1 MRGPSGSTSK
11 FATVVWI
18 SCAAAGCER
27 PSQPMSG
34 PLSASNADLE
44 QVYRI
49 HDPAFAGHQGAEAVV
64 VGPEGITVLATANR
78 DGDADHTWLLRLNL
92 DGTVTWERHYDPKH
106 GAGRAIVRLTQG
118 GFAIAGD
125 VRTGAMAYRA
135 SLLEVDGSGNVV
147 GSQSLGPRGVTGFQ
161 AVQARADGTI
171 VAGGTAGWKGW
182 LVTSD
187 PTRRNPGERALAVDE
202 VPALQ
207 ILPGG
212 DIAALAHIEKSTS
225 GFGRARLIA
234 VASDGHA
241 RWQRELP
248 SSGRGDPVALVV
260 RHDAELAIGTGAP
273 TADDP
278 AHIWLAQVDAAGEVT
293 WERTLDA
300 APAEARAR
308 AATALPDGYAVAGET
323 MTSLSE
329 RTPHVWRL
337 DNDGAP
343 RWNQSYSGPDGGH
356 TGEMVTGLD
365 ATGDGG
371 LIMVGSTQHG
381 PGKTNVWVVR
391 LAPDGK
397 VVWQRVFGAAANT
410 HS

>member
-1 MRGPSGSTSK
+1 M
-11 FATVVWI
+11 
-18 SCAAAGCER
+18 
-27 PSQPMSG
+27 
-34 PLSASNADLE
+34 
-44 QVYRI
+44 
-49 HDPAFAGHQGAEAVV
+49 FAGHQGAEAVV
-64 VGPEGITVLATANR
+64 VGPEGITVLATANS

-92 DGTVTWERHYDPKH
+92 DGTVVWDRHYELKH
-106 GAGRAIVRLTQG
+106 GAGRAIARLTQG

-135 SLLEVDGSGNVV
+135 SLLEVDGSGKVV
-147 GSQSLGPRGVTGFQ
+147 GSQSLGPNGVTGFH

-187 PTRRNPGERALAVDE
+187 PTRRNPGERALAGDDIPE
-202 VPALQ
+202 LQ
-207 ILPGG
+207 ILPAG
-212 DIAALAHIEKSTS
+212 DIVALANIEKSPS

-234 VASDGHA
+234 VASDGHV

-260 RHDAELAIGTGAP
+260 RHDAELAIGTGAA
-273 TADDP
+273 TAGDP

-293 WERTLDA
+293 WERTLGA
-300 APAEARAR
+300 APSQARAR
-308 AATALPDGYAVAGET
+308 AATALPDGYAVAGRMIT
-323 MTSLSE
+323 PDGE

-343 RWNQSYSGPDGGH
+343 RWDQSYPGPDGGH
-356 TGEMVTGLD
+356 AGELATGID

-397 VVWQRVFGAAANT
+397 VVWQRVFGAAAKT
-410 HS
+410 HA